1 MIVISMTN
9 CPSKLRGDL
18 SKWLMEI
25 NTGVYVGNV
34 SARVREALWKRI
46 TDSLRD
52 GQAVMVCSANNEQGM
67 TCRVH
72 QTNRQP
78 VDYDGYTLMK
88 TPNPCKDAPATPYK
102 STERFRQLKKRAAS
116 SRIIL
121 PANYVIL
128 DLETTGLS
136 PLQDKILE
144 IGIIVVS
151 NRTIQTEQ
159 SWLIRNKEP
168 IPPDIQELT
177 GITDT
182 LCNEKGVLLADV
194 LDEIYDLIDEKE
206 LICWHASFDITFL
219 EQAFAQNQF
228 TLPDFH
234 YTDAETLVRKQ
245 IHGLPNYKLQT
256 AAAHFGINMPQ
267 QHRALPDCQMLY
279 GILSKLNENS

>member
-9 CPSKLRGDL
+9 CPAKLRGDL

-67 TCRVH
+67 TCQVH

-78 VDYDGYTLMK
+78 VDYDGYLLMK
-88 TPNPCKDAPATPYK
+88 TPNPCKEAPAVQYR
-102 STERFRQLKKRAAS
+102 STEHYRHSGKRAPQAKC
-116 SRIIL
+116 RL
-121 PANYVIL
+121 PANYIIL

-136 PLQDKILE
+136 PVQDSILE
-144 IGIIVVS
+144 IGIMVIR
-151 NRTIQTEQ
+151 NQTVQAEQ
-159 SWLIRNKEP
+159 SWLIRSEKP
-168 IPPDIQELT
+168 IPPDIQKLT

-182 LCNEKGVLLADV
+182 LCNAEGVLLTDA
-194 LDEIYDLIDEKE
+194 LDELYDLIDETE
-206 LICWHASFDITFL
+206 LICWHASFDIAFL
-219 EQAFAQNQF
+219 ERAFEQNQY

-234 YTDAETLVRKQ
+234 FTDAETLVRKQ
-245 IHGLPNYKLQT
+245 ISGLPNYKMQT
-256 AAAHFGINMPQ
+256 AAAHFGINTPQ

-279 GILSKLNENS
+279 GILLKLNENA